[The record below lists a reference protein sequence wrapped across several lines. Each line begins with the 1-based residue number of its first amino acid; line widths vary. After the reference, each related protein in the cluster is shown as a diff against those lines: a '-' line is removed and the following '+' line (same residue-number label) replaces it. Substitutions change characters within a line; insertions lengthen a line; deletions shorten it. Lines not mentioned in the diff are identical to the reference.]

1 MVVKTRAKNLAKNIG
16 IILAVGIAYYI
27 FFRLTRIGIK
37 CPFNQITGLLCP
49 GCGLSRM
56 MLALIE
62 FDIPLAIYYNAAAFL
77 LLPSWVAVF
86 ISYCY
91 EYIKYGKV
99 KMRAWYKVILV
110 VTIAVLVVFGVARN
124 ITHLGLHYSSNDDF
138 EFSRTITNWR
148 YI

>member
-1 MVVKTRAKNLAKNIG
+1 MKTRAKNLAKNIG

-37 CPFNQITGLLCP
+37 CPFNQITGFLCP

-56 MLALIE
+56 LLALID
-62 FDIPLAIYYNAAAFL
+62 FNIPLAIYYNAAAFF
-77 LLPSWVAVF
+77 LLPFWAAVF

-99 KMRAWYKVILV
+99 KMHTWYKIISVASVI
-110 VTIAVLVVFGVARN
+110 VLVIFGIARN
-124 ITHLGLHYSSNDDF
+124 LTDLGLHYSNNVDF
-138 EFSRTITNWR
+138 EFSYIITNWR
-148 YI
+148 FV

>member
-1 MVVKTRAKNLAKNIG
+1 LKTRAKNLAKNIG

-37 CPFNQITGLLCP
+37 CPFNQITGFLCP

-56 MLALIE
+56 ILALID
-62 FDIPLAIYYNAAAFL
+62 FNIPLAIYYNAAAFF
-77 LLPSWVAVF
+77 LLPFWVAVF

-99 KMRAWYKVILV
+99 KMHAWYKIILAASVI
-110 VTIAVLVVFGVARN
+110 VLVIFGIARN
-124 ITHLGLHYSSNDDF
+124 LTDLGLHYSNNADF
-138 EFSRTITNWR
+138 EFSYIITNWR
-148 YI
+148 FV